1 MMGVLVVLLPAVLN
15 SFLVWL
21 YWTYALIVFAD
32 DNNNNTTT
40 PATIRCNEDCNTDC
54 YALAAEVKNAS
65 AK

>member
-1 MMGVLVVLLPAVLN
+1 LLVVLVAAVLN
-15 SFLVWL
+15 SFLVWI

-32 DNNNNTTT
+32 NNNTTT
-40 PATIRCNEDCNTDC
+40 PATTRCNEDYNTDC